1 MSRRSPAASMRIA
14 HALPFLA
21 VTSWCSTTN
30 AAGPQAP
37 RVGRPSWPNSS
48 RTLLTP
54 LWLGRISIVSGVST
68 MGLCIVGIPARCAP
82 TSPALNL
89 RPRNRPPHHVTP
101 LSGGWAVPVVATERS
116 SDGESKFGRHAG
128 CPDRATRTRPREDS
142 SAFWRGGRP
151 SRAGHHGHIRV
162 ARPARAADVCAS
174 TPKR

>member
-1 MSRRSPAASMRIA
+1 MRIA

-101 LSGGWAVPVVATERS
+101 LSGGWAVPVVRREGRLMVKANLVATLAVLIALRAR
-116 SDGESKFGRHAG
+116 DLVRTVALFGAV
-128 CPDRATRTRPREDS
+128 AV
-142 SAFWRGGRP
+142 
-151 SRAGHHGHIRV
+151 RV
-162 ARPARAADVCAS
+162 ALAIAG
-174 TPKR
+174 T